1 MFYRVGPRAS
11 QQPKSPVKAT
21 SLPGLKAGQKFNFN
35 EWMAEKERMA
45 RSSLEFHNRFGLA
58 QDFELN
64 PPLLDHFGGWN
75 PML

>member
-1 MFYRVGPRAS
+1 M
-11 QQPKSPVKAT
+11 
-21 SLPGLKAGQKFNFN
+21 KAGQKFNFN